1 MNLLLLC
8 LCATLCLAL
17 PIQFIL
23 TGDTPTIRLGS
34 NSPSE
39 TIKPKPVVTAEE
51 QEFSPKPTFREYVER
66 LRLGRPSSAKGPSP
80 DAKWPAESESESQ
93 NQEDEASFF
102 GRKYG
107 VLLSSS
113 SQSNTGE
120 HEQQRQ
126 ASSSSPSRQYGVF
139 LDKVNKFVELHGPK
153 YQSVASNPSSNL
165 HSEPDSSLGRLYGT
179 FLGGMDT
186 LMPSE
191 NHPKN
196 ALAKSRLCKNGSCN
210 SSKPIAS
217 YLNLSEL
224 LDLLDTHGP
233 ECVAVAIF
241 VLFPLAYL
249 VLELFERIL
258 KRCTHEKYPE
268 RGRDRVRLVGPE
280 RQLRAWSNRQREIVL
295 EEKQWWSPRQI
306 RSR

>member
-1 MNLLLLC
+1 MNLLLVLC
-8 LCATLCLAL
+8 LCATLCIAL
-17 PIQFIL
+17 PIQLVL
-23 TGDTPTIRLGS
+23 TGDTPTIRWNS

-39 TIKPKPVVTAEE
+39 TIQQKPAGTAEE
-51 QEFSPKPTFREYVER
+51 QELSPKPTFREYVER

-80 DAKWPAESESESQ
+80 DAKWPTNLKSQ
-93 NQEDEASFF
+93 SQEDETSSF

-107 VLLSSS
+107 ILLDSP
-113 SQSNTGE
+113 SQSNPGE
-120 HEQQRQ
+120 AQQRE

-139 LDKVNKFVELHGPK
+139 LDKVSKFVDLHGPK
-153 YQSVASNPSSNL
+153 YNPPSNPSASL

-196 ALAKSRLCKNGSCN
+196 ALAKSRLRKNGSCN
-210 SSKPIAS
+210 SSKRNARIT
-217 YLNLSEL
+217 LSKL

-249 VLELFERIL
+249 VLEFFELIL
-258 KRCTHEKYPE
+258 KRCIHEKFPE

-280 RQLRAWSNRQREIVL
+280 RQLRAWDNRQREIVL